1 MSTRMVRDCRRD
13 GGDPRGHPCYRPAA
27 DDGLRHTWY
36 QYGAGVT
43 EQNVVTQARY
53 LVSSGLAAAGY
64 DTSTSTMAGPRA
76 DGGIGDQPI
85 N

>member
-1 MSTRMVRDCRRD
+1 MMGCDTPV
-13 GGDPRGHPCYRPAA
+13 
-27 DDGLRHTWY
+27 Y

-43 EQNVVTQARY
+43 EQNAVTQARY